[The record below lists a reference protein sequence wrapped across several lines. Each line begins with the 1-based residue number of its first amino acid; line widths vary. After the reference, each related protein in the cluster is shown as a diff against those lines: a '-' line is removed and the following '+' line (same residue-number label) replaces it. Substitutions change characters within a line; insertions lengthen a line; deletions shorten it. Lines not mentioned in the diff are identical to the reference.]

1 MNVEKLLPLTK
12 MKDLISVVLTTYNS
26 PYKLYRA
33 LKSVLNQSYS
43 NIEVLVVDGGNNRCT
58 KIPINLCNDKR
69 IIYIKVGND
78 KIKKVNRI
86 CGNVNFCRN
95 LGVDLAQGKFIAMLD
110 DDDIWSKEKLLY
122 QIKLAMI
129 SKASLVSCQTVKYS
143 GSFTHI
149 DKPPSNPRYEDLLQ
163 SFCYSQTSC
172 YFMNRKDLI
181 KVGGFNE
188 DLRSMHEYDIA
199 LRMAKQ
205 GMRIITVDKPL
216 VISYCDNVVSK
227 KYYFI
232 KIAELLDLWRVYG
245 RDMGIYLGYG
255 EMLFNVLKTVSLM
268 PLYALGYIVKDK
280 IWRIIFKFKEI
291 SQK

>member
-1 MNVEKLLPLTK
+1 MN
-12 MKDLISVVLTTYNS
+12 DLISVVLTTYDS

-58 KIPINLCNDKR
+58 KIPINLFNDKR

-95 LGVDLAQGKFIAMLD
+95 LGVDLSQGKFIAMLD
-110 DDDIWSKEKLLY
+110 DDDIWSKEKLLD
-122 QIKLAMI
+122 QSKLAMI
-129 SKASLVSCQTVKYS
+129 SKASLVGCQTLKYS
-143 GSFTHI
+143 GNFRHI
-149 DKPPSNPRYEDLLQ
+149 DKPHSNPLYEDLLQ

-199 LRMAKQ
+199 LRMAKK

-216 VISYCDNVVSK
+216 VISYCDNVTK
-227 KYYFI
+227 RKYYFT
-232 KIAELLDLWRVYG
+232 KIAELLDLWRIYG
-245 RDMGIYLGYG
+245 RDMGVYLGYVSI
-255 EMLFNVLKTVSLM
+255 LLNVLKTVSLIS
-268 PLYALGYIVKDK
+268 LYALGYIVKDK
-280 IWRIIFKFKEI
+280 IWKVIFKLKEKNQ
-291 SQK
+291 STKT